1 MAGKTKT
8 IDGNEAAAHSAFMTN
23 EVICIYPITPSS
35 TMAELSDDWASKDQ
49 TNLWGDIPRVVEM
62 QSEAGAAG
70 AVHGSLVAGSLTTT
84 FTASQ
89 GLLLKIP
96 NMFKIAGELTPAVF
110 HIAAR
115 CLASHALSIFGD
127 HSDVMHARTTGFA
140 MLSSTSV
147 QEAQDMAMIAQMST
161 LKSRVPFLHFFDGFR
176 TSHEVN
182 RIDLLSLEDARA
194 LIDEDLVQAHR
205 QRGLHPE
212 NPTIKGTAQNPDI
225 FFQAREA
232 SNPYYD
238 AVPGIVREAMARFE
252 KQTGRHYDL
261 FDYYGAKDAD
271 RVVILMGSAIGACHE
286 TIDTL
291 NAKGEKV
298 GALAIHLYRPFDAK
312 GVLAALPKTVK
323 SIAVLDR
330 TKEAGALGEPLYLD
344 IVAAVSEY
352 WRDIVG
358 TSIPTIIGGRYGLSS
373 KEFTPAMAK
382 AVLDELKKDAPKNHF
397 TVGINDDLTHH
408 SLAWDASF
416 ITEDPENTRAI
427 FYGLGSDGTVGA
439 NKNSIKIIGE
449 NTPLNAQGYFV
460 YDSKKSGGETISHL
474 RFGKKPI
481 KGAYLIQRAN
491 FIAVHQFGFIEKKDV
506 LSNAEDG
513 ATLLLNCPYSV
524 DDAWNHIPAETQKQ
538 IIDKKIKLFII
549 DAGSVAE
556 KTGMGN
562 RINTVMQ
569 ACFFKL
575 SGVLPEDEAIMR
587 IKEAAK
593 KAYMKKGEAVVQKN
607 YAAIDASIE
616 NLHEVRVPGTVG
628 DLKRLSMDYT
638 GAPEYVQKI
647 MSKLVKDEGE
657 KLPTSIFDADG
668 HFPTATTKW
677 EKRGIARDIPIWNPE
692 ACIGCAFCSISCPHA
707 AIRIK
712 AVKPELLAGKPDS
725 FTTREWKGKEV
736 EAGSQMRVQVYADDC
751 TGCGVCVNTCP
762 AAAKGALSMQYR
774 LDHIDEE
781 RANLKFFDTLPYKK
795 RTEVDKASVKGS
807 QLIQPLFEFSGSC
820 AGCGETP
827 YVKLVSQLFGD
838 RMVVANATGCSSIY
852 GGNLPSTPWCVDE
865 NGNGPAWANSLFEDN
880 AEFGLG
886 MRLALDQQMDMA
898 KALLRKNADKI
909 GADLVDRL
917 CNAEQKSDADFDR
930 TRADI
935 AALKAKIAG
944 CDCEDSKRLM
954 NVADA
959 LLKKS
964 LWIMGG
970 DGWAYDIGYGGLDH
984 IFSLGRN
991 VNILVLDTEVYSN
1004 TGGQASKS
1012 TSRGAIAKFAAGGKP
1027 GGKKDLGQFAMA
1039 YGNVYVATIALGA
1052 DRNQALKAL
1061 KEAEEYEG
1069 TSLII
1074 AYSPCINHGIDMSKA
1089 QDRIKTAVDCG
1100 YWPLY
1105 RYMPTTDAAANP
1117 FKLDSKEPKGNFEDF
1132 AMQEARFNLLKRT
1145 KPELADKL
1153 FAIAQKDIDER
1164 LAFYKQLANVTRQ
1177 VNK

>member
-1 MAGKTKT
+1 MSIKKT

-35 TMAELSDDWASKDQ
+35 TMAELSDDWASKAQ
-49 TNLWGDIPRVVEM
+49 TNIWGEIPRVVEM

-70 AVHGSLVAGSLTTT
+70 AVHGSIQGGALTTT

-147 QEAQDMAMIAQMST
+147 QEAQDLAMIAQMST

-182 RIDLLSLEDARA
+182 RIDYLSLEEARA
-194 LIDEDLVQAHR
+194 LIDEDLVIACHN
-205 QRGLHPE
+205 RGLSPE
-212 NPTIKGTAQNPDI
+212 NPSIRGTAQNPDI

-238 AVPGIVREAMARFE
+238 AVPGVVKEAMDRFA
-252 KQTGRHYDL
+252 KATGRQYHL
-261 FDYYGAKDAD
+261 FDYYGSSEAE
-271 RVVILMGSAIGACHE
+271 RVLILMGSAVGAAHE
-286 TIDTL
+286 AVDAL
-291 NAKGEKV
+291 NAKGEKTGV
-298 GALAIHLYRPFDAK
+298 LTVHLYRPFDAK
-312 GVLAALPKTVK
+312 GIIAALPKSTK
-323 SIAVLDR
+323 AIAVLDR
-330 TKEAGALGEPLYLD
+330 TKEPGALGEPLYLD
-344 IVAAVSEY
+344 VVAAVAEC
-352 WRDIVG
+352 WRDVIG
-358 TSIPTIIGGRYGLSS
+358 TASPRLIGGRYGLSS

-397 TVGINDDLTHH
+397 TIGITDDLTKH
-408 SLAWDASF
+408 SIPWDPSF

-474 RFGKKPI
+474 RFGKKAI

-506 LSNAEDG
+506 LANAENG
-513 ATLLLNCPYSV
+513 ATLLLNCPYPA

-538 IIDKKIKLFII
+538 IIDKKIKLYVI
-549 DAGSVAE
+549 DAGAVAE

-593 KAYMKKGEAVVQKN
+593 KAYSKKGEAVVQKN

-616 NLHEVRVPGTVG
+616 NLHEVKVPGTVG
-628 DLKRLSMDYT
+628 DLHRLNPDYSK
-638 GAPEYVQKI
+638 APEYVQNI
-647 MSKLVKDEGE
+647 MSKLMKDEGE
-657 KLPTSIFDADG
+657 SLPTSVFDADG
-668 HFPTATTKW
+668 HFPTATSRW
-677 EKRGIARDIPIWNPE
+677 EKRGIARDIPIWDAN

-712 AVKPELLAGKPDS
+712 TFLPDQIKDAPAS
-725 FTTREWKGKEV
+725 FTSRDWKGKEV
-736 EAGSQMRVQVYADDC
+736 PEGSKMRVQVFADDC
-751 TGCGVCVNTCP
+751 TGCGVCVTQCP
-762 AAAKGALSMQYR
+762 AAAKGALKMAYR
-774 LDHIDEE
+774 LDHLDEE
-781 RANLKFFDTLPYKK
+781 RKNLDFFETLPYKK

-852 GGNLPSTPWCVDE
+852 GGNLPSTPWATDE
-865 NGNGPAWANSLFEDN
+865 NGHGPAWANSLFEDN

-886 MRLALDQQMDMA
+886 IRLALDQRRDFA
-898 KALLRKNADKI
+898 RDLLKKLSAEVGDE
-909 GADLVDRL
+909 LVKSL
-917 CNAEQKSDADFDR
+917 TEAQQKSDADFDR
-930 TRADI
+930 VRADI
-935 AALKAKIAG
+935 AALKAK
-944 CDCEDSKRLM
+944 L
-954 NVADA
+954 ADIKSDDA
-959 LLKKS
+959 KMLLAQADNLLQRS

-1039 YGNVYVATIALGA
+1039 YGNVYVAQIALGA
-1052 DRNQALKAL
+1052 DRNQAL
-1061 KEAEEYEG
+1061 
-1069 TSLII
+1069 
-1074 AYSPCINHGIDMSKA
+1074 MS
-1089 QDRIKTAVDCG
+1089 
-1100 YWPLY
+1100 
-1105 RYMPTTDAAANP
+1105 
-1117 FKLDSKEPKGNFEDF
+1117 SE
-1132 AMQEARFNLLKRT
+1132 
-1145 KPELADKL
+1145 
-1153 FAIAQKDIDER
+1153 
-1164 LAFYKQLANVTRQ
+1164 
-1177 VNK
+1177 